1 MNKNSKIYIAG
12 HTGMVGSAILRK
24 LKSENYTNLILKSR
38 KELEDGIKKTY
49 KWFTE
54 NLTQI
59 KT

>member
-1 MNKNSKIYIAG
+1 MKKNSKIYIAG

-54 NLTQI
+54 NQTLI

>member
-54 NLTQI
+54 NLTPI